1 MAKNTNKRISVK
13 WVRDKAKSAYT
24 KKLSCYICKSAQDLE
39 LHHTHSI
46 TLLLNNWALEHN
58 HDISTDEGILL
69 VRDKFIAEHHK
80 EIYTDVYTLCNPHH
94 IALHSVYGKAPP
106 LSSTSRQS
114 EWIENQKAKFVEG
127 YVPEAPKEKV
137 KSPYSP
143 FAEFY

>member
-1 MAKNTNKRISVK
+1 MK

-24 KKLSCYICKSAQDLE
+24 KKLSCYICKSTQDLE

-58 HDISTDEGILL
+58 YDISTDEGILL
-69 VRDKFIAEHHK
+69 VRDKFIAEHNK
-80 EIYTDVYTLCNPHH
+80 EIYADVYTLCNPHH
-94 IALHSVYGKAPP
+94 VALHSVYGKAPP

-127 YVPEAPKEKV
+127 YVPEAPVEKV